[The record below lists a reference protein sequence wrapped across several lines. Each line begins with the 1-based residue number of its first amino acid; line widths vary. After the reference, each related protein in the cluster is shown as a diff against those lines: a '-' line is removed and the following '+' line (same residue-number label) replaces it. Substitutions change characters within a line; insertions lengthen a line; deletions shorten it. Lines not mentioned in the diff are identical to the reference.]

1 MIKFVRNIKT
11 AISSI
16 GSYKFQS
23 FLSTLGIM
31 FGAMSLVAM
40 LSIGLGSRVALVK
53 QLESLGENVII
64 IIPGQMSGRTS
75 FGSKQDSLKSDDVE
89 AIEAIE
95 NIKSVSPGIA
105 SSFPVEY
112 LGNKSKPEVTG
123 VAPSFMEIRRWQLQ
137 EGRFIEDYDID
148 TLKKICVIGQTVA
161 RDLFFNIS
169 PTGKSLSIGGKDF
182 EVVGLLEPKGFSM
195 SGRDQDNVIY
205 IPFTT
210 MQTKMLN
217 QKHISFA
224 LAAAIDK
231 KSMSSL
237 CENIKSVLRECH
249 RLGYYEDDDFTV
261 MNQSEFSKQNEAMTR
276 IMTILLGL
284 GSFTTLISGGIGIM
298 NILLASTR
306 ERTREIGLR
315 IALGARRKDV
325 LSQFFTEG
333 LVISLG
339 GAVMGV
345 IVGNGISV
353 LVSATLNWSM
363 LISPI
368 VSTASLLIS
377 VSVGLFF
384 VYWPARKASRLN
396 PIDALKYE

>member
-195 SGRDQDNVIY
+195 SGRDQD
-205 IPFTT
+205 
-210 MQTKMLN
+210 
-217 QKHISFA
+217 
-224 LAAAIDK
+224 
-231 KSMSSL
+231 
-237 CENIKSVLRECH
+237 
-249 RLGYYEDDDFTV
+249 
-261 MNQSEFSKQNEAMTR
+261 
-276 IMTILLGL
+276 
-284 GSFTTLISGGIGIM
+284 
-298 NILLASTR
+298 
-306 ERTREIGLR
+306 
-315 IALGARRKDV
+315 
-325 LSQFFTEG
+325 
-333 LVISLG
+333 
-339 GAVMGV
+339 
-345 IVGNGISV
+345 
-353 LVSATLNWSM
+353 
-363 LISPI
+363 
-368 VSTASLLIS
+368 
-377 VSVGLFF
+377 
-384 VYWPARKASRLN
+384 
-396 PIDALKYE
+396 